1 MNGPIHWGVL
11 SHPLWKRCSV
21 GVGKKERK
29 LLLDTNAK
37 HKSRKV
43 WDNHPKWKIKNY
55 KKNSMGN

>member
-21 GVGKKERK
+21 GTGKKERK

-37 HKSRKV
+37 HNSRKAL
-43 WDNHPKWKIKNY
+43 DNHPKWKIKNY
-55 KKNSMGN
+55 EKNSMGN